1 MRQLVEQVFST
12 LHRLKERRAEL
23 KAPQAILY
31 PPRAGFD
38 SPKTRSSKLQENGH
52 GTGASAGL
60 LKSNERAAAA
70 VGGSKGSP
78 GYDEDSF
85 LCSLLSSQFLST
97 GSHHRVRTMKVF
109 CHEYLW
115 YVNYT
120 HRHSGSDASCL
131 VNRKERSQR
140 LLLQVT
146 CQLSMSRNSPTQ
158 SLLSFSPLFVHFS

>member
-1 MRQLVEQVFST
+1 VVKSTLKKFFAYQIEEDVMRQLVEQVFST

-70 VGGSKGSP
+70 AVGGSKGSP

-85 LCSLLSSQFLST
+85 LCSLLSSQF
-97 GSHHRVRTMKVF
+97 F
-109 CHEYLW
+109 
-115 YVNYT
+115 
-120 HRHSGSDASCL
+120 
-131 VNRKERSQR
+131 VNRKSSSSSHNESFLPRI
-140 LLLQVT
+140 
-146 CQLSMSRNSPTQ
+146 SMVRELHTSPQ
-158 SLLSFSPLFVHFS
+158 W